1 MIKKIFFFKFLLLI
15 FIANNLHSAINNS
28 IIAYVGN
35 SIITSEDIQ
44 NKIITTLILSNQNIN
59 QKNIDNVKQF
69 ALKSIIRGI
78 IKKKEI
84 EKYEVTEFNKKDL
97 NNHILKLASSKGLS
111 TEQGVKEFF
120 NQNNLNFEEYIENVK
135 INLKWNTF
143 IYRMYGNQITI
154 NKLEIENDLKEEIK
168 ERKETKE
175 YNLSEIEIEL
185 DTSNLNEVIENIYNK
200 VKKDGFESAV
210 QKYSISNSISNNG
223 NLGWINEKSLSS
235 LLVNQLSII
244 KKNQITRP
252 ITIQDKIIFLKIN
265 NIRKLKADE
274 INIENLKNIILRNK
288 KEEKLNLF
296 SRSHFSKIENSTLI
310 KIK

>member
-69 ALKSIIRGI
+69 ALKNIIRGI

-111 TEQGVKEFF
+111 TEQDVKEFF

-154 NKLEIENDLKEEIK
+154 NTLEIENDLKKEIK

-210 QKYSISNSISNNG
+210 QKYSISNSVSNNG

-235 LLVNQLSII
+235 LLVNQLSKI